1 MSLDSLLVSSVM
13 STDVKTENEN
23 ENIMAVCK
31 VMHYYNI
38 GCVVVVKIQNKEKIP
53 VGIIT
58 ERDIISILGKQAIDF
73 RTSLSSFMSKPIISI
88 QPNCS
93 IREAMQL
100 MNSKNMRRLV
110 VVDANNKMVGII
122 TEKDIFRQ
130 IAGNPTMVT
139 DFVGE
144 NYAGQYRE
152 VYGRFTDYMA
162 DLLPKL

>member
-1 MSLDSLLVSSVM
+1 MSS
-13 STDVKTENEN
+13 DVKTEDEN
-23 ENIMAVCK
+23 QNIMAVCK
-31 VMHYYNI
+31 VMHDNSI

-58 ERDIISILGKQAIDF
+58 ERDIVSILGKLTIDF
-73 RTSLSSFMSKPIISI
+73 RTPLSSFMSKPIISI

-93 IREAMQL
+93 IREAIQL
-100 MNSKNMRRLV
+100 MNSNHIRRLV
-110 VVDANNKMVGII
+110 VVDMNNKMVGII

-130 IAGNPTMVT
+130 IARSPSMVT

-144 NYAGQYRE
+144 NYPVEYRE
-152 VYGRFTDYMA
+152 VYGRFTDYMF